1 MKKFLLILVVLGLI
15 AFMLGGCFIG
25 DYNKVASMEEN
36 VKKSWGNVEN
46 ALQRRYDLIP
56 NLVETVKGY
65 ATHEKEIFEALAQA
79 RKGYFSAQSPNE
91 KMAASQGMEST
102 LSRLLLLTENYPN
115 LKADESFLKLQDE
128 LAGTENRIAVER
140 NRYNES
146 VEEFRGYARSM
157 VGSIFVK
164 IRGIDYTQ
172 YDYFKAQESAQTAPK
187 VKF

>member
-1 MKKFLLILVVLGLI
+1 MKKLVLVLAVVVVLVLVV
-15 AFMLGGCFIG
+15 GGCFIG
-25 DYNKVASMEEN
+25 DYNKAAVMEEK

-65 ATHEKEIFEALAQA
+65 ATHEKEIFEALAEA
-79 RKGYFSAQSPNE
+79 RKGYFSAQTPNE
-91 KMAASQGMEST
+91 KMAASQGMESA

-115 LKADESFLKLQDE
+115 LKANESFLKLQDE
-128 LAGTENRIAVER
+128 LAGTENRISVER

-146 VEEFRGYARSM
+146 VEEFRGYARSL

-172 YDYFKAQESAQTAPK
+172 YDYFKAQEAAQTAPK
-187 VKF
+187 VQF